1 MINELAT
8 KLAKDIFDELEHNGD
23 KCQRLAAKG
32 GKWPE
37 TETDLGGLC
46 EPALAER
53 IEVSLRKHIGAET
66 TESDEHEK

>member
-1 MINELAT
+1 MISELAR
-8 KLAKDIFDELEHNGD
+8 KVAADVFAELEMNGD

-37 TETDLGGLC
+37 AETDLGGLC

-53 IEVSLRKHIGAET
+53 IEVAMKKHLGT
-66 TESDEHEK
+66 